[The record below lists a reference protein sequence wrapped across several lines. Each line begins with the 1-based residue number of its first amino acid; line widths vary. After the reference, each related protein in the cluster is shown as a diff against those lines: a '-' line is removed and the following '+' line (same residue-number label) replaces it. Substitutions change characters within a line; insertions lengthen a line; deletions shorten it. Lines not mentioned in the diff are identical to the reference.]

1 MLEKSDNVLS
11 HVKNQTFFETIG
23 GLEESSLPPSHPSE
37 RREGQL
43 RAGGVPVSR
52 LRRRLPVL
60 LALAAL
66 RGAARGQLRR
76 GQRLIY
82 ELIIFCKN

>member
-1 MLEKSDNVLS
+1 M
-11 HVKNQTFFETIG
+11 G
-23 GLEESSLPPSHPSE
+23 GLVESSLSASFPVE

-82 ELIIFCKN
+82 ELIIFCQY